1 MANRKLRIDRL
12 SIDFMDTT
20 DVYSKRLYR
29 SICLIIVDEHHKLA
43 VSAVDATKI
52 CTLIT
57 RPHHLSSKQHLN
69 VYMKRVAMDIILAS
83 SSPRRRE
90 LLASAQLDFSTLN
103 VDIDETRY
111 DNESPKDYIE
121 RMVATKAK
129 AAIDQLSNTLQ
140 THEDS
145 FSESFIILTSD
156 TIGVLPDGTT
166 VLVKP
171 VDRQH
176 AYSMWQQMSD
186 SIHEVWTAV
195 QATQVSLSPK
205 LAHTPNHKQTLQVI
219 KQQQIT
225 ERTEVTFIP
234 LTAAM
239 MSDYW
244 DTGEPADKA
253 GGYGIQGLGAAWVSR
268 INGSYTNV
276 VGLPLA
282 QTVALIKEMRL
293 V

>member
-1 MANRKLRIDRL
+1 
-12 SIDFMDTT
+12 
-20 DVYSKRLYR
+20 
-29 SICLIIVDEHHKLA
+29 
-43 VSAVDATKI
+43 
-52 CTLIT
+52 
-57 RPHHLSSKQHLN
+57 
-69 VYMKRVAMDIILAS
+69 MDIILAS

-103 VDIDETRY
+103 VDIDETPY
-111 DNESPKDYIE
+111 DKESPKDYIE

-129 AAIDQLSNTLQ
+129 AAIQQLNALLQ
-140 THEDS
+140 TNKDS
-145 FSESFIILTSD
+145 FSEPLIVLTSD
-156 TIGVLPDGTT
+156 TIGVLPDGRT

-171 VDRQH
+171 MNREH

-195 QATQVSLSPK
+195 QATQVALRPE
-205 LAHTPNHKQTLQVI
+205 LAQTPNQKQALQVV

-239 MSDYW
+239 MSEYW
-244 DTGEPADKA
+244 DSGEPADKA

-282 QTVALIKEMRL
+282 QTVALIKEMR
-293 V
+293 